1 MAYTSDVKNSINKYR
16 EARAKRRELFGP
28 SLSDTLVD
36 IGKHSARS
44 AFSTV
49 RSLGNKFKEF
59 TNRSKSKAFNKMQ
72 SYFENDKFT
81 EDKLDSKNTY
91 VIRNDKGEVEFLRKL
106 SLDPGKLAYYV
117 DSIEELNEVAK
128 VGPKVKDQVAE
139 KVKEKQEEKVEEVKP
154 EDPELYE
161 EIEEV
166 VKEEVKKEPKK
177 KEKESPEYGKEDVNN
192 FAYMYY
198 HGDTDKI
205 KQDVK
210 VGKDFKEILTE
221 AQDSFAGEHLGT
233 LGLGASVFWKTLKEG
248 KSLDSAKMEEVSQ
261 DIDTLK
267 SVEEE
272 LAELELKKAELLG
285 VRSQIED
292 KYDLVTPE
300 QKTQREF
307 KEVLLASDKLI
318 QAQMEE
324 ADFYKMD
331 ESSLLENQII
341 TQEELVR
348 VEEAELEG
356 KFGKFSEERES
367 TLKLPFVKE
376 EEHVLEDEEDV
387 LDVNYATDYIISP
400 DDINLSEIELLDEDD
415 IEEIN
420 KEEVEF
426 ESEEEEEAYWVEVHK
441 KEDEEYEK
449 EIREKYG
456 MSSSEYLD
464 EQIAEDLE
472 HKKFK
477 ELGESEPEKE
487 PIKEEDV
494 ELSLED
500 EEKLQKMHA
509 TLKSAQRK
517 RDHDLQL

>member
-1 MAYTSDVKNSINKYR
+1 MSYTSDVKNSINKYR

-28 SLSDTLVD
+28 SFSDTLVD

-49 RSLGNKFKEF
+49 KNLGNRFKEF

-72 SYFENDKFT
+72 SYFENDKIT
-81 EDKLDSKNTY
+81 EETLDSKNTY
-91 VIRNDKGEVEFLRKL
+91 VIRNDKGEVEFLKKL
-106 SLDPGKLAYYV
+106 SLDPAKLAFYV

-128 VGPKVKDQVAE
+128 VGPKVKDQVTE
-139 KVKEKQEEKVEEVKP
+139 KVKEKQEEVNVE
-154 EDPELYE
+154 DSELYE
-161 EIEEV
+161 EIEEI
-166 VKEEVKKEPKK
+166 VKEEVKKESKK
-177 KEKESPEYGKEDVNN
+177 KEKEAVFEYGKEDVQN

-205 KQDVK
+205 KESVK
-210 VGKDFKEILTE
+210 EGKDFKEILNE

-272 LAELELKKAELLG
+272 LVALELKKQELLG
-285 VRSQIED
+285 VRNQIED

-318 QAQMEE
+318 QAQMNE

-331 ESSLLENQII
+331 KRSLLENQII

-367 TLKLPFVKE
+367 TLKLPLVNE
-376 EEHVLEDEEDV
+376 EEHVLEDEDV

-400 DDINLSEIELLDEDD
+400 DDINLDEIELLDE
-415 IEEIN
+415 EEDVEYIN
-420 KEEVEF
+420 
-426 ESEEEEEAYWVEVHK
+426 
-441 KEDEEYEK
+441 KEDEEVEVEQK
-449 EIREKYG
+449 E
-456 MSSSEYLD
+456 
-464 EQIAEDLE
+464 
-472 HKKFK
+472 
-477 ELGESEPEKE
+477 EKE
-487 PIKEEDV
+487 PIKEDEV
-494 ELSLED
+494 ELSAED

-509 TLKSAQRK
+509 TLKSAQKK